1 MQALLPDNTK
11 IEARKRGK
19 GQRGRRRGGSGLR
32 QMAKGV
38 KDIMAEML
46 AEWLFKDFG
55 ILIDEPTEK
64 DIAETLEEHE
74 KEMLENG
81 VKKR

>member
-1 MQALLPDNTK
+1 
-11 IEARKRGK
+11 
-19 GQRGRRRGGSGLR
+19 
-32 QMAKGV
+32 MAKNV

-55 ILIDEPTEK
+55 ILIDEPSEK
-64 DIAETLEEHE
+64 EIAETLEEHE
-74 KEMLENG
+74 KEMHANG

>member
-1 MQALLPDNTK
+1 
-11 IEARKRGK
+11 
-19 GQRGRRRGGSGLR
+19 
-32 QMAKGV
+32 MAKGL

-55 ILIDEPTEK
+55 ILINKPSEK
-64 DIAETLEEHE
+64 EIAETLEEHDKE
-74 KEMLENG
+74 KVLENG

>member
-1 MQALLPDNTK
+1 
-11 IEARKRGK
+11 
-19 GQRGRRRGGSGLR
+19 
-32 QMAKGV
+32 MAKKV

-55 ILIDEPTEK
+55 ILIDEPSEK
-64 DIAETLEEHE
+64 EIAENLEEHK
-74 KEMLENG
+74 KEMLVNG